1 MENARGPLAGIRI
14 VELGGVGPAP
24 FCCMLLA
31 DLGADIVRIDRP
43 PGYDGGAPVEHRFN
57 LLHRGRRSAAFDL
70 KKPEAT
76 DAVLKLVRSAD
87 ALIEG
92 FRPGVAEK
100 LGLGPNAC
108 LAANPALVYGR
119 MTGWGQDGPLAQ
131 TPGHDINYISLT
143 GVLHSVGRAEG
154 GPAIP
159 LNLAGD
165 FGGGSL
171 YLALGVVSALL
182 ERQRSGKGQVIDAAM
197 VDGSASLMTLFYGL
211 RAGDYWRDERGVN
224 RLDSGAPW
232 YNVYETKDGRWL
244 SLGSNEARFWRNTL
258 ALLELREDEMPA
270 QHDRAQWPAVH
281 AIFAAR
287 FRTRTRDEWCALA
300 QGREVCIA
308 PVLSMAEAPDHPHLR
323 ARETFVVNDGVVQP
337 APAPRFSRTPGAIQR
352 PPPSLGGDT
361 DAVLS
366 DWGLT
371 PEELSALREAGA
383 II

>member
-1 MENARGPLAGIRI
+1 
-14 VELGGVGPAP
+14 
-24 FCCMLLA
+24 
-31 DLGADIVRIDRP
+31 
-43 PGYDGGAPVEHRFN
+43 
-57 LLHRGRRSAAFDL
+57 
-70 KKPEAT
+70 
-76 DAVLKLVRSAD
+76 
-87 ALIEG
+87 
-92 FRPGVAEK
+92 
-100 LGLGPNAC
+100 
-108 LAANPALVYGR
+108 

-131 TPGHDINYISLT
+131 APGHDINYISLT
-143 GVLHSVGRAEG
+143 GVLHSVGRAQG

-258 ALLELREDEMPA
+258 ALLDLREDEMPA

-323 ARETFVVNDGVVQP
+323 ARETFVENDGVMQP

-352 PPPSLGGDT
+352 PPPAPGENT
-361 DAVLS
+361 DAVLA
-366 DWGLT
+366 DWGFT
-371 PEELSALREAGA
+371 PDELSALREAGA
-383 II
+383 IV